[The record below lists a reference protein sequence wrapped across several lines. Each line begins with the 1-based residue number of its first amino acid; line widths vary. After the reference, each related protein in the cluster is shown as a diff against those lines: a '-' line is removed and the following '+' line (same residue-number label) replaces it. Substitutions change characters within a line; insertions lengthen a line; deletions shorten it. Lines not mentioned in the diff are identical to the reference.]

1 MSFDWNNYGSFDSFP
16 PTPAVVEDIHG
27 SMALDK
33 YRTIFPDLKT
43 ETRYTIIIL
52 WSNMLRKVSRKA
64 VKTVADN
71 IRDHSDCTVVLVNTD
86 RWWIHYLNNN

>member
-1 MSFDWNNYGSFDSFP
+1 
-16 PTPAVVEDIHG
+16 
-27 SMALDK
+27 
-33 YRTIFPDLKT
+33 
-43 ETRYTIIIL
+43 
-52 WSNMLRKVSRKA
+52 MLRKVSRKA